1 MVLVISM
8 VKKLLENPM
17 TNSCKRQR
25 SQKEFRIEEV
35 IRRKGGGLYVKR
47 KGYDNLFNNWIKMK
61 DITRISQYFPEAYE
75 HYGGNLRVELDLSN
89 YATKDD
95 LKGDIDAGISTFTS
109 VSKSD
114 FTSLKTKVDNLE

>member
-1 MVLVISM
+1 
-8 VKKLLENPM
+8 M

-35 IRRKGGGLYVKR
+35 IRREGGGLYVKR
-47 KGYDNLFNNWIKMK
+47 KGYDSLFNSWIKMK
-61 DITRISQYFPEAYE
+61 DITRISQYFPEPYE

-95 LKGDIDAGISTFTS
+95 LKGDIDAGISTFTL

-114 FTSLKTKVDNLE
+114 FTSLKTKVDDLE